1 MQLLNSRDGSLRRTL
16 PPHHEDVTTLSQCCS
31 AAEALIGVL
40 SDVLDV
46 SKMDSQ
52 GVKVG
57 KGALSGTSEFPPHFS
72 NLSCCS
78 YA

>member
-1 MQLLNSRDGSLRRTL
+1 MRDPLLAMQLLNSRDGSLRRTL

-57 KGALSGTSEFPPHFS
+57 MGDLERDLGISPH
-72 NLSCCS
+72 CR
-78 YA
+78 

>member
-1 MQLLNSRDGSLRRTL
+1 MNSKDATLRRVL
-16 PPHHEDVTTLSQCCS
+16 PPQHEDVTTLSQCCS

-57 KGALSGTSEFPPHFS
+57 AREGLSI
-72 NLSCCS
+72 C
-78 YA
+78 